1 MSIWPTTKNRRLE
14 GKLRGKSIG
23 SVLGAAGR
31 YKSLTEIVLLA
42 LYAGQERVT
51 MRAKSRQNA
60 RRRDYAEFVRVLQLM
75 A

>member
-1 MSIWPTTKNRRLE
+1 MGGVRD
-14 GKLRGKSIG
+14 
-23 SVLGAAGR
+23 AAER
-31 YKSLTEIVLLA
+31 FRKQMAIVLPA